1 MCVLVHDN
9 VLICSQMTLTTMET
23 GNKTDNLPS
32 LGSLS
37 SSLLSSFLSL
47 GAGARKLFLKLYR
60 SIWLYLVPFSRL
72 EVFSYI
78 YALPSLLGSLSP
90 SITVHCWLVLSRL
103 WFLSGGGAQSVD
115 SRALGLKSHEV
126 KHASQLVK
134 AGLISRSYFDPL
146 HPHLIAYRSMQ
157 LVFISF
163 TPAGIH
169 FFTLVLKKLR
179 HHAGDELL
187 HYMRYQHK
195 KGQTI

>member
-1 MCVLVHDN
+1 MLVRDI
-9 VLICSQMTLTTMET
+9 VLICSQLTLTTMILN
-23 GNKTDNLPS
+23 NKTDNLPA

-37 SSLLSSFLSL
+37 PSLLSSFLSL
-47 GAGARKLFLKLYR
+47 GAGARRLFLKLYR
-60 SIWLYLVPFSRL
+60 SIWLHLLPFSRL
-72 EVFSYI
+72 EVFCYV

-90 SITVHCWLVLSRL
+90 AVSVHSFLVLSRL
-103 WFLSGGGAQSVD
+103 WFLSGGGACSVD

-126 KHASQLVK
+126 KQASQLVK

-146 HPHLIAYRSMQ
+146 HPHLVAYRSMQ

-179 HHAGDELL
+179 NSAGDELL
-187 HYMRYQHK
+187 NYMRYQHK
-195 KGQTI
+195 KGQTV